1 MPDELEWA
9 IIGAIVLMVALPG
22 WVALWVA
29 WHGDRPTYTSM
40 EQTIG
45 ALSAQ
50 VREMHTEISRLQT
63 KVADLTLGVS
73 ILSSQLM
80 GLGHKPEYPVA
91 TAEGASDPP
100 TIDPKELYTRLAKE
114 FNSDELDDLAFRL
127 GINAD
132 DLGEATVSGKAR
144 ALIAYAKRHGEFDKL
159 VAAMYQVRPPRGKF

>member
-1 MPDELEWA
+1 MPNELEWA
-9 IIGAIVLMVALPG
+9 IIGAVVLMVALPG
-22 WVALWVA
+22 WAALWVA
-29 WHGDRPTYTSM
+29 WHGERPTYASM

-45 ALSAQ
+45 ALSEQ
-50 VREMHTEISRLQT
+50 VREMHGEISRLQT

-91 TAEGASDPP
+91 TVEDASDTP
-100 TIDPKELYTRLAKE
+100 TVDPKELYARLSKE
-114 FNSDELDDLAFRL
+114 FDGNELDDLAFRL
-127 GINAD
+127 GVNAD
-132 DLGEATVSGKAR
+132 DLGEATASGKAR

>member
-22 WVALWVA
+22 WAALWAA
-29 WHGDRPTYTSM
+29 WHGDKPTYTSM

-45 ALSAQ
+45 ALSEQ
-50 VREMHTEISRLQT
+50 VREMHAEISRLQT

-114 FNSDELDDLAFRL
+114 FNGNELDDLAFRL